1 MIGVSFVITVLII
14 LFLLWIILKKQYIWL
29 ALPLAVV
36 LVVSGGIFVYQKT
49 APNTDLS
56 RESLAGVKIGETIDP
71 ERIRPLENNN
81 IYDTLV
87 DQADLNI
94 VVEDGKVKELAT
106 TFDTVDSSIQ
116 TPRNVGLGTN
126 YVEVV
131 NAYGEDYRKLSF
143 VEEFDSGIIYS
154 DKENNRALS
163 FYFNNDEKGS
173 WLSYINLIQK

>member
-36 LVVSGGIFVYQKT
+36 LVVSGG
-49 APNTDLS
+49 
-56 RESLAGVKIGETIDP
+56 
-71 ERIRPLENNN
+71 IRPLENNN